1 MASYQMGDLK
11 KGLKIEIDGIP
22 FKIVEYQHV
31 KPGKGPAF
39 VRVKI
44 KSFIDGKVLEK
55 TFHAGYKCDA
65 PNLEEKQMQYLYDD
79 GENCQFMDTESYE
92 QVALSDEDVGEAK
105 KWMIDGLMVQV
116 LFHNGKAIG
125 VEVPQV
131 VELKIIETQP
141 NFRGDTQGSNKKPA
155 TLESGA
161 VVQIPFH
168 VLEGEVIR
176 VDTVRGEYIE
186 RAGK

>member
-55 TFHAGYKCDA
+55 TFHAGDKCDA

-79 GENCQFMDTESYE
+79 GDNLVFMNSETYDQFEIPADMMGESALYLQDNMAVTVNFIEGKPVSVNLPPHVVLTVTQTEPAIKNQTATNSYKP
-92 QVALSDEDVGEAK
+92 ALLSNGIRTTIPPFVNEGEA
-105 KWMIDGLMVQV
+105 IVVSTTDGSYV
-116 LFHNGKAIG
+116 
-125 VEVPQV
+125 
-131 VELKIIETQP
+131 
-141 NFRGDTQGSNKKPA
+141 
-155 TLESGA
+155 
-161 VVQIPFH
+161 
-168 VLEGEVIR
+168 
-176 VDTVRGEYIE
+176 E
-186 RAGK
+186 RAK